1 MAVAYTNRKGVTYY
15 LHRAVTRSGA
25 PRYFFARE
33 PGPGPQGEPVE
44 EVPPG
49 YQIVESVNGVVSL
62 ARERPAEILPEEVE
76 LVEAAIRRHPKA
88 GNYRVS
94 VRGRRIV
101 VHERVGPDA
110 EELAAQLGGLGF
122 GVRTLAERLRERV
135 EADLDRHAQFAPVLR
150 FTLLTPRS
158 MAGVESAGERRFGV
172 ERWCYLGRIDG
183 WLDLYREEPLEA
195 LVRDTVPT
203 LGTDAFYE
211 LH

>member
-88 GNYRVS
+88 GDYRVS

-110 EELAAQLGGLGF
+110 EELAAHLGGLGF
-122 GVRTLAERLRERV
+122 GVRTLTERLR
-135 EADLDRHAQFAPVLR
+135 ADLDRHAQFTPVLR

-158 MAGVESAGERRFGV
+158 AAGAKPESERRFGV

-183 WLDLYREEPLEA
+183 WIDLYREEPLEA
-195 LVRDTVPT
+195 LVLDTVST